1 MFFFSSDILEK
12 VKQATDYNR
21 KKVQE
26 FMLDLIKLMLVGH
39 EAEMAYYKFNIPYV
53 LENTKGSG
61 HIRSVSCAEPWKK
74 QIGKW
79 REIIPLE
86 LWPLLR
92 YKNRGQSNQALA
104 KKIYKNI

>member
-53 LENTKGSG
+53 LEKHKRKWTHQISQL
-61 HIRSVSCAEPWKK
+61 RCAMEKAD
-74 QIGKW
+74 
-79 REIIPLE
+79 REMARNYTTGAVAI
-86 LWPLLR
+86 
-92 YKNRGQSNQALA
+92 A
-104 KKIYKNI
+104 KVYTL